1 MLSSFKVPDNV
12 VDEDSRFACE
22 SAKFRI
28 AEPFEDLVQTMP
40 GLDNIAGGSD
50 CTIHWVAQ
58 SSKAN
63 QRALRLAGSSWEL

>member
-50 CTIHWVAQ
+50 CTIH
-58 SSKAN
+58 
-63 QRALRLAGSSWEL
+63 